1 MEKSP
6 VQRLRV
12 ILRMKRPLQE
22 QYITA
27 GVTNVLQMCYKFP
40 KNQKK
45 YFFEKFFIL
54 VHFCNTFVTLHVV
67 RCMRTIKRF
76 KGGPHMKERSLQFR
90 FLVIVMSAILTVTI
104 FVGGFSIY
112 QVDNYIQKET
122 RHLIE
127 VTCEN
132 EATKINNTFR
142 NMEKSVRIMENYVL
156 SFFDNAAD
164 IENPDKQNEAIQF
177 VDEMF
182 VNVAKDT
189 DGAIAYYLRLNPTIS
204 HSTAGIFFSKVDGG
218 DEYVR
223 FEPTDLDLYDKND
236 TEHVGW
242 YWQPYEAGKPIWMT
256 PYFNLN
262 NNIHMI
268 SYVVPLY
275 YGDTFVGIVGMDFDY
290 TVLTDS
296 VQKIKIY
303 ENGFAHL
310 ELNDVIIH
318 NGAETTAAAALRANP
333 DQYFRVSEV
342 LVNGMT
348 LVLSADYDD
357 IRHIRYDIAFTI
369 LFFVLLFAAV
379 FSFLVIFM
387 VKRIVKPLKK
397 LTDASILLSNGDYNA
412 KIEHSNIR
420 EINLLSTA
428 FENMVANL
436 REHESRQ
443 HTLAYRD
450 SLTGLRNTTSYKIW
464 CADFDA
470 KIRDG
475 GVAFGVAVFD
485 INLLKETNDRY
496 GHIYGNE
503 LIATSSRIICDTFK
517 KSPVFRIGGD
527 ELCVVLQ
534 NRDLD
539 DIQTLFERF
548 DAECATTCIDKDNV
562 RFPISIAKGFSEY
575 DPDRDTQFADVFQ
588 RADSEMYKN
597 KRRMKEDPDR
607 DLLEV

>member
-1 MEKSP
+1 
-6 VQRLRV
+6 V
-12 ILRMKRPLQE
+12 
-22 QYITA
+22 A
-27 GVTNVLQMCYKFP
+27 G
-40 KNQKK
+40 
-45 YFFEKFFIL
+45 
-54 VHFCNTFVTLHVV
+54 
-67 RCMRTIKRF
+67 
-76 KGGPHMKERSLQFR
+76 S
-90 FLVIVMSAILTVTI
+90 
-104 FVGGFSIY
+104 
-112 QVDNYIQKET
+112 
-122 RHLIE
+122 
-127 VTCEN
+127 
-132 EATKINNTFR
+132 
-142 NMEKSVRIMENYVL
+142 
-156 SFFDNAAD
+156 
-164 IENPDKQNEAIQF
+164 
-177 VDEMF
+177 
-182 VNVAKDT
+182 
-189 DGAIAYYLRLNPTIS
+189 
-204 HSTAGIFFSKVDGG
+204 

-223 FEPTDLDLYDKND
+223 FAPTDLGIYDKND

-242 YWQPYEAGKPIWMT
+242 YWQPYEAGHPIWMA
-256 PYFNLN
+256 PYYNQN
-262 NNIHMI
+262 NHILMI

-275 YGDTFVGIVGMDFDY
+275 YEDTFIGVVGMDFDY
-290 TVLTDS
+290 TVLTEIIHE
-296 VQKIKIY
+296 IKIY

-310 ELNDVIIH
+310 ELDNVIILD
-318 NGAETTAAAALRANP
+318 GTESATSAASRDDSN
-333 DQYFRVSEV
+333 DYFRVSEV

-357 IRHIRYDIAFTI
+357 IRQIRYDIAFKIVFIVI
-369 LFFVLLFAAV
+369 LFALVFALFV
-379 FSFLVIFM
+379 SFM
-387 VKRIVKPLKK
+387 VKQIVKPLKK

-527 ELCVVLQ
+527 EFCVILQ
-534 NRDLD
+534 NRDLS
-539 DIQTLFERF
+539 DINNLFESF
-548 DAECATTCIDKDNV
+548 ESKCENTCIDKDNV
-562 RFPISIAKGFSEY
+562 TLRISVAKGFSVF
-575 DPDRDTQFADVFQ
+575 DPDKDTKFSDVFE
-588 RADSEMYKN
+588 RADTAMYRN
-597 KRRMKEDPDR
+597 KKLMKKAII
-607 DLLEV
+607 